1 MIDPSIKR
9 STLDK
14 YVDRFVDEEDLDI
27 GYIEELLDEMY
38 DEVHNFAYGR
48 GLSRGVPLHMLD
60 DDWNE

>member
-1 MIDPSIKR
+1 MSEGALR
-9 STLDK
+9 
-14 YVDRFVDEEDLDI
+14 VDEEDLDI